1 MKSFISL
8 GIRELSSSSK
18 ILVAHSP
25 TRGLE
30 VRACVAIHEN
40 LRKAANLGVAVLLIS
55 EDLDEIMSV
64 SDYIGVINRGRI
76 VGEFSSP
83 ADRHELGKLMTDHA

>member
-1 MKSFISL
+1 MAYYKSLPS
-8 GIRELSSSSK
+8 RN
-18 ILVAHSP
+18 VH
-25 TRGLE
+25 RGVKCE
-30 VRACVAIHEN
+30 CEWYEQWIHEN

-64 SDYIGVINRGRI
+64 SDYIGVINRGKI
-76 VGEFSSP
+76 VGEFTSP